1 MKQIDE
7 KRFLDYYQGRNH
19 NIKIVMEAFCKLRDG
34 LYTLSGFGEEWWGDD
49 TFNQDC
55 YFDTAMKGEW
65 ERIFPDMD
73 RTMNS
78 IEIMKMLM
86 IGAITNMGP
95 FVQLLSE
102 VTEDE
107 DV

>member
-19 NIKIVMEAFCKLRDG
+19 DIKRVMDAFCKLREA
-34 LYTLSGFGEEWWGDD
+34 LYTFSEYDDEWWGDD

-55 YFDTAMKGEW
+55 YFETAMRGEW
-65 ERIFPDMD
+65 ERIFPNME
-73 RTMNS
+73 RTMES

-102 VTEDE
+102 VEKDE